1 MLHPKMKIAKSFHGN
16 QPIELYSL
24 LFLFFSVLQVWPASR
39 KMSVAL
45 FAFYFLSLVS
55 TSETTGEQCK
65 VYQVPLRGKALC
77 GHTYRTAKAGE
88 LFRCYVRCERD
99 PSCKS
104 CNFKHKQEIC
114 EMNNETK
121 ETKPDDFITDE
132 QSYYIKRTGGG
143 VYNSKRLSVN
153 HRRKPEVKILHA
165 RTLAS
170 SRFFTTDKILYNVNG
185 VV

>member
-1 MLHPKMKIAKSFHGN
+1 
-16 QPIELYSL
+16 
-24 LFLFFSVLQVWPASR
+24 
-39 KMSVAL
+39 MSVAL
-45 FAFYFLSLVS
+45 FAFFLLSLVS

-99 PSCKS
+99 PACKS
-104 CNFKHKQEIC
+104 CNFKHRQQIC

-121 ETKPDDFITDE
+121 ETKPNDFITDE

-143 VYNSKRLSVN
+143 EYNSKRGSVS
-153 HRRKPEVKILHA
+153 HRKPEVNILLA

-170 SRFFTTDKILYNVNG
+170 SRFFTTDEILYNVN
-185 VV
+185 VVV